1 MFIPNH
7 FDASDQAKI
16 AEFLNDNSFG
26 DLVSIVDGRPLATPA
41 AFLFDDEREILSLHI
56 ARANPQWQTI
66 EGEQVFFIANGPHG
80 YISPSWYADAGVPT
94 WNYQAVHFNGIAT
107 VFSEPARLKLLVNEL
122 TARSEKRSPKPWL
135 PSYPESM
142 LRGIVGIE
150 IAISEIQC
158 KFKLSQNRSVIDQK
172 QSIQALEDLGN
183 SELARVMRKEN
194 NLD

>member
-7 FDASDQAKI
+7 FDANDQAKL

-26 DLVSIVDGRPLATPA
+26 ELVSIIDGKPFVTPA

-56 ARANPQWQTI
+56 ARANLQWQTI
-66 EGEQVFFIANGPHG
+66 EGKQVVFIVNGPHG

-94 WNYQAVHFNGIAT
+94 WNYQAVHFNGTAA
-107 VFSEPARLKLLVNEL
+107 VFSEPSRLKSLVNEL
-122 TARSEKRSPKPWL
+122 TARAEKKFPKPWL

-150 IAISEIQC
+150 IAVSEIQC
-158 KFKLSQNRSVIDQK
+158 KFKLSQNRSVTDQQ
-172 QSIQALEDLGN
+172 QSIQALENLGN
-183 SELARVMRKEN
+183 SGLARAMRKEN